1 MDKIEYVKK
10 LRNEKGVSECQLFA
24 NANNTITLLVNF
36 DSNIFFMQDIETD
49 FSEDSLTKDANLL
62 LKYAKIFIDATE
74 NIRKKMFKIQRDL
87 LIERIKK
94 I

>member
-1 MDKIEYVKK
+1 
-10 LRNEKGVSECQLFA
+10 
-24 NANNTITLLVNF
+24 
-36 DSNIFFMQDIETD
+36 MQDIETD